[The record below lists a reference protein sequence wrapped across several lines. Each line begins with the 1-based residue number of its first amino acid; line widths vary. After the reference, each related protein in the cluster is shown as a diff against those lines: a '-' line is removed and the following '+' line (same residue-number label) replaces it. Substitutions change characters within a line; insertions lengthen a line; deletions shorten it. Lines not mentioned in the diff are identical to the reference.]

1 MFRLIFSLCL
11 FVLFASPVSAAQDYF
26 KRNLKIPAKAQRIL
40 SLSPATTEM
49 LFAIGAEKKLIGV
62 THDCNYP
69 AAATKKIRVGRFG
82 QIQLEAIIKLKP
94 DLILVTADMGQAL
107 QALKR
112 INTPVLAFQ
121 TPNLQAIE
129 QNLNQLGQLTSQQT
143 QAKQAV
149 AQFHQRLQALQKDKI
164 KTTRVIYLVWDQPLI
179 VANPHSFIGNALHL
193 SGAQNVVNAGQA
205 PFVHYSLESLLKAN
219 PQVLIVPKS
228 IRSKLKLNQAP
239 YNRLQAVK
247 ANRILTIED
256 DLISRPGPRVIQAV
270 EQIHRYLKGLKL

>member
-1 MFRLIFSLCL
+1 MFRLIFSFCL
-11 FVLFASPVSAAQDYF
+11 FLLLTSPVTAAQDYF

-69 AAATKKIRVGRFG
+69 VAATQKPRVGRFG

-94 DLILVTADMGQAL
+94 DLILVTADMGQVL
-107 QALKR
+107 EALKR
-112 INTPVLAFQ
+112 LNTPVLAFK

-129 QNLNQLGQLTSQQT
+129 QNLIELGQVTDQQT
-143 QAKQAV
+143 RAKQA
-149 AQFHQRLQALQKDKI
+149 ATQFHQRLQALQKDKI
-164 KTTRVIYLVWDQPLI
+164 KAARVVYMVWDQPLI
-179 VANPHSFIGNALHL
+179 VANPNSFIGNALQL
-193 SGAQNVVNAGQA
+193 SGAQNVVNSGQA
-205 PFVHYSLESLLKAN
+205 PFIHYSLESLLKAN

-228 IRSKLKLNQAP
+228 LAGKLKLNQSP

-247 ANRILTIED
+247 YKHVLTIDD
-256 DLISRPGPRVIQAV
+256 DLISRPGPRVIQAM

>member
-11 FVLFASPVSAAQDYF
+11 FLLLASPVSAAQDYF

-69 AAATKKIRVGRFG
+69 AAATQKTRVGRFG

-129 QNLNQLGQLTSQQT
+129 QNLNELGQLTAQQT
-143 QAKQAV
+143 QAKQA
-149 AQFHQRLQALQKDKI
+149 ATQFHQRLQALQKDKI
-164 KTTRVIYLVWDQPLI
+164 KTTRVVYLVWDQPLI
-179 VANPHSFIGNALHL
+179 VANPHSFIGNALQL

-228 IRSKLKLNQAP
+228 IRSKLRLNQAP